1 MFLRSIVE
9 WIVSLESG
17 ENFRKMSSLW
27 LRICGVLSLL
37 LSISLGIGLLIAV
50 PKLISGY
57 GISEANTF
65 FMIGL
70 TICAAL
76 IFSVGII
83 LFMLLQHRANK
94 INSIGEESHL
104 IFGPIASIYI
114 RLAGEICFLL
124 LSGLTSVLFLFT
136 IFVIGFDWGIALIC
150 FLLSIFFL
158 LLGYFTLKFLYIIA
172 EYAGLVGDIATNARK
187 IETTLATTVAAT
199 TAPESV
205 PSEEV
210 S

>member
-104 IFGPIASIYI
+104 IFGPIASKHCQA
-114 RLAGEICFLL
+114 RCAPPDC
-124 LSGLTSVLFLFT
+124 SG
-136 IFVIGFDWGIALIC
+136 
-150 FLLSIFFL
+150 
-158 LLGYFTLKFLYIIA
+158 
-172 EYAGLVGDIATNARK
+172 
-187 IETTLATTVAAT
+187 
-199 TAPESV
+199 TA
-205 PSEEV
+205 
-210 S
+210 

>member
-17 ENFRKMSSLW
+17 ESFRKMSSLW
-27 LRICGVLSLL
+27 LRICAVLTLL
-37 LSISLGIGLLIAV
+37 LSLSLAIGLLIAV

-70 TICAAL
+70 TLCAAMTL
-76 IFSVGII
+76 SVGII
-83 LFMLLQHRANK
+83 LFMLLRNRADK
-94 INSIGEESHL
+94 INSLGEESHL

-124 LSGLTSVLFLFT
+124 LSGAASVLFVLA
-136 IFVIGFDWGIALIC
+136 IFVVGFDWLPALIC
-150 FLLSIFFL
+150 CLLSTFFL
-158 LLGYFTLKFLYIIA
+158 LLGYFALKFLYIIA
-172 EYAGLVGDIATNARK
+172 EYAGLIGDIATNARK

-205 PSEEV
+205 PSDEV